1 MNHIA
6 TSLSLPEKSVNAVL
20 HLLYDGATIPFIA
33 RYRKEATG
41 GLDEVAIGAIAEAKR
56 RQEEL
61 EHRKSFVTETI
72 EAAGGMTDE
81 LRQRIAELTDTALL
95 EDIYLPYK
103 QKRRTRATAA
113 REAGLEPLAKIIMAG
128 RSNDIWREAGKFV
141 NDKIKDLECAIS
153 GAQDIIAEWVS
164 ENEAARDITRRAFT
178 KEAVIKSR
186 VIKGKETEG
195 ANYADYFDKEYR
207 LTRCP
212 SHALLAMRRGEAEKI
227 LRVSISVDD
236 DRVTERLYSLFIKP
250 GCTTSDIIATAVRNG
265 YKRLLFPSIET
276 EFAASSKQNADTEAI
291 RIFSNNLH
299 QLLLAAPIGQI
310 RTMGIDPGFRTGCKI
325 VCLDAQGTL
334 LHNDT
339 IYPHP
344 PRNERNAA
352 IRKLRTLIGQYQID
366 AIAIGN
372 GTAGRETEDLI
383 RNIRFDRQV
392 RVFSVNENGASIYS
406 ASEAA
411 RQEFPDYDVTV
422 RGAVSIGRR
431 LMDPLAEL
439 VKIEPKSIGVGQYQH
454 DVDQARLRQALNQTV
469 ENCVNQVG
477 VELNNA
483 SVQLLT
489 YIAGIGPRLAQNIVD
504 YRTAN
509 GAFTSRAELLK
520 VPKMGAKTYQQC
532 AGFIRVAAS
541 ANPLDHS
548 AVHPESYHIVEQMAK
563 DCGTTV
569 KQLMADH
576 DMQRTIDIV
585 RYVTDKTGLP
595 TLTDILSE
603 LEKPGRDPR
612 QPAEEWDFDP
622 TIRTVDDLRPGMRLD
637 GQVTN
642 ITNFGAFVNI
652 GIKEN
657 GLLHISQIAERRIA
671 SPAEMLNIGQ
681 HIKVKVLDIDKERK
695 RIALSMDKKL

>member
-6 TSLSLPEKSVNAVL
+6 TSLSLPENSVNAVL
-20 HLLYDGATIPFIA
+20 HLLDDGATIPFIA

-41 GLDEVAIGAIAEAKR
+41 GLDEVAIGAIAEAQR

-141 NDKIKDLECAIS
+141 NDKIKDRECAIS

-164 ENEAARDITRRAFT
+164 ENETARDITRRAFT

-265 YKRLLFPSIET
+265 YKRLLCPSIET

-299 QLLLAAPIGQI
+299 QLLLAAPIGQV

-352 IRKLRTLIGQYQID
+352 IRKLRTLVGQYQID

-383 RNIRFDRQV
+383 RNIRFDRHV

-454 DVDQARLRQALNQTV
+454 DVDQTRLRQALNQTV

-509 GAFTSRAELLK
+509 GAFTSRTELQK

-576 DMQRTIDIV
+576 AMQRTIDIG
-585 RYVTDKTGLP
+585 RYVTDNTGIP

-622 TIRTVDDLRPGMRLD
+622 TIRTIDDLRPGMRLD

-657 GLLHISQIAERRIA
+657 GLLHVSQIAERRIA

-695 RIALSMDKKL
+695 RIALTMDKKL

>member
-20 HLLYDGATIPFIA
+20 HLLDDGATIPFIA

-41 GLDEVAIGAIAEAKR
+41 GLDEVAIGAIAEAQR

-72 EAAGGMTDE
+72 EATGGMTDE

-141 NDKIKDLECAIS
+141 NDKIKDRECAIS

-164 ENEAARDITRRAFT
+164 ENETARDITRRAFT

-250 GCTTSDIIATAVRNG
+250 GCTTSDIIASAVRNG
-265 YKRLLFPSIET
+265 YKRLLCPSIET

-299 QLLLAAPIGQI
+299 QLLLAAPIGQV

-352 IRKLRTLIGQYQID
+352 IRKLRTLVGQYQID

-383 RNIRFDRQV
+383 RNIRFDRHV

-454 DVDQARLRQALNQTV
+454 DVDQTRLRQALNQTV

-569 KQLMADH
+569 KQLMA
-576 DMQRTIDIV
+576 
-585 RYVTDKTGLP
+585 
-595 TLTDILSE
+595 
-603 LEKPGRDPR
+603 
-612 QPAEEWDFDP
+612 
-622 TIRTVDDLRPGMRLD
+622 
-637 GQVTN
+637 
-642 ITNFGAFVNI
+642 
-652 GIKEN
+652 
-657 GLLHISQIAERRIA
+657 
-671 SPAEMLNIGQ
+671 
-681 HIKVKVLDIDKERK
+681 
-695 RIALSMDKKL
+695 

>member
-1 MNHIA
+1 M
-6 TSLSLPEKSVNAVL
+6 K
-20 HLLYDGATIPFIA
+20 LLADGATIPFIA

-41 GLDEVAIGAIAEAKR
+41 GLDEVAIAAIAEAKGR
-56 RQEEL
+56 YEEL
-61 EHRKSFVTETI
+61 QHRKEFVAEAIT
-72 EAAGGMTDE
+72 AAGGMTDE
-81 LRQRIAELTDTALL
+81 LRRRIAELDDATLL

-103 QKRRTRATAA
+103 QKRRTRATIA

-128 RSNDIWREAGKFV
+128 RTNDLSREAANFL
-141 NDKIKDLECAIS
+141 NDKATGVETAIG

-164 ENEAARDITRRAFT
+164 ESEAARGITRRAFA
-178 KEAVIKSR
+178 KSAVIKSR
-186 VIKGKETEG
+186 VIKGKEADG
-195 ANYADYFDKEYR
+195 ANYSDYFDKEYR
-207 LTRCP
+207 LSRCP

-227 LRVSISVDD
+227 LRVSINVDD
-236 DRVTERLYSLFIKP
+236 DAVIERLNALFVKT
-250 GCTTSDIIATAVRNG
+250 GCTTADIIAAAVRDG
-265 YKRLLFPSIET
+265 YKRLLCPSIET
-276 EFAASSKQNADTEAI
+276 EFAASSKHNADTEAI
-291 RIFSNNLH
+291 RIFANNLH
-299 QLLLAAPIGQI
+299 QLLLAAPVGQV

-325 VCLDAQGTL
+325 VCLNAQGSL

-344 PRNERNAA
+344 PRNERDAA
-352 IRKLRTLIGQYQID
+352 MRKLRTLVEQYQIE

-383 RNIRFDRQV
+383 RSVRFDRQV

-406 ASEAA
+406 ASNVA
-411 RQEFPDYDVTV
+411 RREFPDYDVTV

-454 DVDQARLRQALNQTV
+454 DVDQSRLKQALDQTV

-483 SVQLLT
+483 SVELLT
-489 YIAGIGPRLAQNIVD
+489 YVAGVGPKLAQNIVD
-504 YRTAN
+504 YRAEN
-509 GAFTSRAELLK
+509 GAFHSRAELLK
-520 VPKMGAKTYQQC
+520 VPKMGAKTYLQC

-541 ANPLDHS
+541 ENPLDRS
-548 AVHPESYHIVEQMAK
+548 AVHPESYKIVERMAK
-563 DCGTTV
+563 DCNATV
-569 KQLMADH
+569 AQLMASH
-576 DMQRTIDIV
+576 AMQRTIDLT
-585 RYVTDKTGLP
+585 RYVTDTVGMP
-595 TLTDILSE
+595 TLNDILSE

-612 QPAEEWDFDP
+612 QTAEIWDFDP
-622 TIRTVDDLRPGMRLD
+622 KIRTFDDVRPGMTLD

-657 GLLHISQIAERRIA
+657 GLLHISQISDRRIS
-671 SPAEMLNIGQ
+671 SPAEVLTIGR
-681 HIKVKVLDIDKERK
+681 HIKVKVLDIDRDRK
-695 RIALSMDKKL
+695 RIALAMDKKL

>member
-1 MNHIA
+1 M
-6 TSLSLPEKSVNAVL
+6 
-20 HLLYDGATIPFIA
+20 
-33 RYRKEATG
+33 
-41 GLDEVAIGAIAEAKR
+41 AIGAIAEAQR

-61 EHRKSFVTETI
+61 EHRKNFVTETI

-141 NDKIKDLECAIS
+141 NDKIKDRECAIS

-164 ENEAARDITRRAFT
+164 ENETARDITRRAFT

-265 YKRLLFPSIET
+265 YKRLLCPSIET

-299 QLLLAAPIGQI
+299 QLLLAAPIGQV

-352 IRKLRTLIGQYQID
+352 IRKLRTLVGQYQID

-383 RNIRFDRQV
+383 RNIRFDRHV

-454 DVDQARLRQALNQTV
+454 DVDQTRLRQALNQTV

-509 GAFTSRAELLK
+509 GAFTSRAELQK

-576 DMQRTIDIV
+576 AMQRTIDIG
-585 RYVTDKTGLP
+585 RYVTDNTGIP

-622 TIRTVDDLRPGMRLD
+622 TIRTIDDLRPGMRLD

-657 GLLHISQIAERRIA
+657 GLLHVSQIAERRIA

-695 RIALSMDKKL
+695 RIALTMDKKL